1 MRRRKTQTHMTWKQF
16 VHLYMESWKAGH
28 TTKEFAQRCGLLVS
42 QVHGKVFH
50 LRRKGVELPKLQHSR
65 GGASGSDLD
74 TRELKAIVA
83 GYSTSDRRSPASGRG
98 GAAVIA

>member
-1 MRRRKTQTHMTWKQF
+1 MRRRRTQSHMTWKQF

-50 LRRKGVELPKLQHSR
+50 LRNKGVALPKLRHSR
-65 GGASGSDLD
+65 GGSSGSDLD
-74 TRELKAIVA
+74 IRELKAIVS
-83 GYSTSDRRSPASGRG
+83 GCSDDDRRVSSGLNGTTAS
-98 GAAVIA
+98 A